1 MTMAM
6 QENDFISNGFYG
18 QDTVEGLRPDKEP
31 DFTQLLIMSDQKTYP
46 LSQRSPAGNPG
57 FELFKAKDDGLY
69 YFHFNNDK
77 GEAIL
82 FSQGYPTAKKR
93 TATLNALRKRML
105 LKSSYVRK
113 SQNGSCYFIVVN
125 NPKEE
130 IARSKTFETEKSR
143 DLVIEKLQQGS
154 IPEGAT
160 KKVELSPKKPGE
172 PNPAEENRS
181 KASPKGASAPPA
193 RYRFNITFRKVADKA
208 PLIGEIEFPIS
219 EGKSTFQG
227 FDIDAIQQFITQ
239 HLPYETTAFPKERQK
254 EIDAIKTEL
263 NQAVKAERE
272 KAAKQ
277 EAAFRRELE
286 AANRRETELRKEFEA
301 NASALKQQFQI
312 RTNELKASLKKAQGR
327 IKEMEKEIQVP
338 PTTKEDVFSADTIAD
353 NQQTEQFRQLLAKEQ
368 ARLKKPIALMVGGQM
383 VDNLNMPKSNL
394 PVELL
399 MNIDQPEEQKAFE
412 YYRAIFQIKSME
424 SGRIQQAVKFSGKL
438 DQQNQIL
445 VSANS
450 LNACD
455 PGLYRV
461 IIRVFPSNPLVPDC
475 EIEGKR
481 VVFVF

>member
-1 MTMAM
+1 M
-6 QENDFISNGFYG
+6 QENEFISNGFYG
-18 QDTVEGLRPDKEP
+18 QDTVAGLRPDKEP
-31 DFTQLLIMSDQKTYP
+31 DFTQLLIMSDQKTYR

-82 FSQGYPTAKKR
+82 FSQGFPTAKKR

-113 SQNGSCYFIVVN
+113 SQNGSCYFMVVN
-125 NPKEE
+125 NQKEE

-143 DLVIEKLQQGS
+143 DLAIEKLQQGS
-154 IPEGAT
+154 IPEGAA

-172 PNPAEENRS
+172 PNPAKENRS
-181 KASPKGASAPPA
+181 KASPQGASAPPA

-227 FDIDAIQQFITQ
+227 IDIDAIQQFIAE
-239 HLPYETTAFPKERQK
+239 HLPDETSAFLKDRQK

-263 NQAVKAERE
+263 QQAVKAEQE

-277 EAAFRRELE
+277 EAAFKREYE
-286 AANRRETELRKEFEA
+286 AR
-301 NASALKQQFQI
+301 AS
-312 RTNELKASLKKAQGR
+312 ELKTSLKHAQDR
-327 IKEMEKEIQVP
+327 IKALEKEIQP
-338 PTTKEDVFSADTIAD
+338 PPAPKEDTFPADTAVND
-353 NQQTEQFRQLLAKEQ
+353 QQPEQFRRLLAEEQ
-368 ARLKKPIALMVGGQM
+368 AKLRKPVALMVGGQM
-383 VDNLNMPKSNL
+383 IDNLNIPKSNL

-399 MNIDQPEEQKAFE
+399 MKIDQPEEQKAFE
-412 YYRAIFQIKSME
+412 SYRAVFQIKSME
-424 SGRIQQAVKFSGKL
+424 SGHIQQTIRFSGKL

-455 PGLYRV
+455 PGLYQV
-461 IIRVFPSNPLVPDC
+461 IIRVYPLNPPVPDC
-475 EIEGKR
+475 EIEGRR
-481 VVFVF
+481 VVFVV